1 MTRYWYTMMRPN
13 LYFWPAMHPSVGW
26 ELYSPILWNM
36 GRRNQLLLRYLDV
49 WTRARYSCWRSARHS
64 TWPDFSGG
72 FYCTPKECSESNT
85 AGSGHTPETDTG
97 PILCRSTCYYNPT
110 DRFGLCVCEVCNLGG
125 RSVILI
131 IFHVFPV
138 CIMYFLLCNYYDV
151 IVTI

>member
-1 MTRYWYTMMRPN
+1 MFGP
-13 LYFWPAMHPSVGW
+13 
-26 ELYSPILWNM
+26 ELGTVVEEVPDT
-36 GRRNQLLLRYLDV
+36 QLDQTSQEV
-49 WTRARYSCWRSARHS
+49 S
-64 TWPDFSGG
+64 TVP
-72 FYCTPKECSESNT
+72 PKECSESNT

-138 CIMYFLLCNYYDV
+138 CILYILLCNYYDV